1 MLFTHHFFYCSF
13 FPLLTLTYCCCRAV
27 RSELHISN
35 TQFFYVIKNLL
46 LLLTWPW
53 VKCDN
58 YFSQELENA
67 QLKKNLRDKKKHCCF
82 IQTMIVLYIYRAF
95 FLKSSKCI
103 SSVFSKF
110 RSNSEQT
117 KVIKQTNQNTF
128 TICRVWCTGCRCI
141 CMNKIVPPRCPPW
154 PFCFCCPC
162 TNCVWS
168 LVCKMVWFACSF
180 KALASLVSMLCFD
193 LQNIFNCGCAFQ
205 LAY

>member
-117 KVIKQTNQNTF
+117 KVIKQTNQNTCAECGVLAADAYAWTKLCPLGALHGPSVSVAHALIVF
-128 TICRVWCTGCRCI
+128 EVWCVR
-141 CMNKIVPPRCPPW
+141 
-154 PFCFCCPC
+154 
-162 TNCVWS
+162 
-168 LVCKMVWFACSF
+168 WFGLHAVL
-180 KALASLVSMLCFD
+180 KHLLHL
-193 LQNIFNCGCAFQ
+193 
-205 LAY
+205 